1 VPLGVPIGVGSTA
14 GIDRTHA
21 SEAGDDQSV
30 PRVGKVAVIAHRKK
44 SLDGGLDEL
53 RSRLADHHVEDLL
66 WYEVGK
72 SKKAPKHVR
81 HALAA
86 GAELIIAWGGDGLV
100 QRCLDTVA
108 GCDTPVG
115 IIPAGTANLFAH
127 NLGIPENLR
136 KALHIALT
144 GHHRRLDLGKVN
156 GEHFAVMAGVGFD
169 AELQDDVDGKMK
181 RRLGR
186 LAYFWTGLRHLRRS
200 ASPMTITIDGRPWF
214 DGRAS
219 CVLFGNVGRITG
231 GIPAFD
237 DARPDDGWLDVG
249 VTTADNPLQ
258 WARAL
263 GRIVVGRSDDS
274 PFVRTTRAR
283 TVAVKLAA
291 PRTYE
296 LDGGTREMTDRI
308 SARVVPHAVTIR
320 VPATHRAST
329 DATSNR
335 SRSS

>member
-1 VPLGVPIGVGSTA
+1 MNDLAA
-14 GIDRTHA
+14 GAH
-21 SEAGDDQSV
+21 ESV
-30 PRVGKVAVIAHRKK
+30 PHGVRPGVSRVAVIAHRKK

-53 RSRLADHHVEDLL
+53 RSRLGDHHVEDLL

-72 SKKAPKHVR
+72 SKKAPKRVR
-81 HALAA
+81 HAVEA
-86 GAELIIAWGGDGLV
+86 GAELIITWGGDGLV

-108 GCDTPVG
+108 GSDVPVA

-127 NLGIPENLR
+127 NLGIPEDLHE
-136 KALHIALT
+136 ALHIALT
-144 GHHRRLDLGKVN
+144 GRHRRLDLGKVN

-169 AELQDDVDGKMK
+169 AELQDDVDGRMK

-186 LAYFWTGLRHLRRS
+186 LAYFWTGLRHVRRS
-200 ASPMTITIDGRPWF
+200 AVPVTITVDGRPWF

-219 CVLFGNVGRITG
+219 CVLLGNVGRITG

-249 VTTADNPLQ
+249 VVTADSPLQ

-263 GRIVVGRSDDS
+263 GRVVVGRSDDS

-283 TVAVKLAA
+283 KAALTLAV

-296 LDGGTREMTDRI
+296 LDGGTRELTDRI
-308 SARVVPHAVTIR
+308 TARVVPGAVTIC
-320 VPATHRAST
+320 VPARA
-329 DATSNR
+329 R
-335 SRSS
+335 R